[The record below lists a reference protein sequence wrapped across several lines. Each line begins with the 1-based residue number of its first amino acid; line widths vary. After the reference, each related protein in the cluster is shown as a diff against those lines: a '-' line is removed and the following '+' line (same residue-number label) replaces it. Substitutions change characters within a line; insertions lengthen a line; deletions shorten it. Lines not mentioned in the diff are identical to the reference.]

1 MNEDRPRPSLFDKDE
16 KPNPTWLQR
25 IRTLFVKEPLDRE
38 ELVDVLRDAHQKELL
53 DVDGLS
59 MIEGVLHVAEMQ
71 VRDVMIPR
79 SQMVVV
85 EQDADPEQFLPVVIA
100 SAHSRFP
107 VVGESRD
114 EVLGILLAKDLLPL
128 FVQQNG
134 NGDET
139 RLNLRDLLRPAVF
152 IPESKRLNVLLK
164 EFRANR
170 NHMAIV
176 VDEYGGVAGLVT
188 IEDVL
193 EQIVGEIEDEHDFED
208 DLYILD
214 HEDDRYTVKAITPIE
229 DFNEYFNVAF
239 SDEEFDTVG
248 GLVMN
253 AFGHL
258 PNRGETVML
267 DSFQFKVVRADNRR
281 IHLLQVSRLDQ
292 TEAEIETDNEG
303 APVSQTG
310 NDSA

>member
-1 MNEDRPRPSLFDKDE
+1 MSEDRTTSPSKDG
-16 KPNPTWLQR
+16 KTRGWIGKLSQLLQG
-25 IRTLFVKEPLDRE
+25 EPQDRE
-38 ELVDVLRDAHQKELL
+38 ELLEVLRDAQQKELL
-53 DVDGLS
+53 DGDALA
-59 MIEGVLHVAEMQ
+59 MIEGVMQVSEMQ
-71 VRDVMIPR
+71 VRDIMIPR

-85 EQDADPEQFLPVVIA
+85 ELNSTPEQTLPVVIA

-114 EVLGILLAKDLLPL
+114 EVLGILLAKDLLPM
-128 FVQQNG
+128 FIQQG
-134 NGDET
+134 GDET
-139 RLNLRDLLRPAVF
+139 APRLNMRDLLRPAVF

-164 EFRANR
+164 EFRASR

-214 HEDDRYTVKAITPIE
+214 HKDDQHIVKAITPIE
-229 DFNEYFNVAF
+229 DFNEHFGTTL

-258 PNRGETVML
+258 PKKDETVEL
-267 DSFQFKVVRADNRR
+267 EGFLFKVIRADNRR
-281 IHLLQVSRLDQ
+281 VHLMQVNRVEAGQS
-292 TEAEIETDNEG
+292 EAEPQPKAN
-303 APVSQTG
+303 
-310 NDSA
+310 SA